1 MRIGVPREIKT
12 DEYRVSLVP
21 AGVESL
27 VKAGHTV
34 LVEKGA
40 GEGSNI
46 SDQSYIQAGA
56 QIVNQ
61 CEEIF

>member
-12 DEYRVSLVP
+12 DEYRVSMVP

-27 VKAGHTV
+27 VKAGHSV

-40 GEGSNI
+40 GEIGL
-46 SDQSYIQAGA
+46 
-56 QIVNQ
+56 VVR
-61 CEEIF
+61 